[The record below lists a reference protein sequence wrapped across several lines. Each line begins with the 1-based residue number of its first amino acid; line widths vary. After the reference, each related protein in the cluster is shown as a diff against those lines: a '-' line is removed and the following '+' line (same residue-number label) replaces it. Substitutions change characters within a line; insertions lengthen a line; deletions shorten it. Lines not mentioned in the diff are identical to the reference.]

1 MPETSDPPE
10 GAIAL
15 HDSLQSALDNTD
27 LVISDLWGVLH
38 DGIRLTSGA
47 AEALEAA
54 RARNIATVFLTN
66 APRPRWQVRD
76 HLLAMGL
83 NPSLADLVLSSGA
96 LARDVVRERYH
107 GARLYHMGPDSD
119 QDTID
124 GLPIQQVSSME
135 AAEVILATDLDA
147 MPLEDHRSHLADA
160 CARGVPLLCTNPD
173 RLVHEGDRLILCA
186 GAVGDLYEEM
196 GGTTLW
202 FGKPRPEALM
212 ACLDAAGLTGL
223 APGRVL
229 MVGDSLRT
237 DVAGAR
243 AAGMRSLMVCGGL
256 HRDDVRPLDLFDQ
269 TGRAKRAFLDGAAF
283 ACHFPDATVRPDGM
297 IHRLRW

>member
-1 MPETSDPPE
+1 MPYSAPADTIPLHSGLSD
-10 GAIAL
+10 L
-15 HDSLQSALDNTD
+15 LDGID

-38 DGIRLTSGA
+38 DGLRLNPGA
-47 AEALEAA
+47 CAALESA
-54 RARNIATVFLTN
+54 RGAGVATVFLTN

-83 NPSLADLVLSSGA
+83 NPTLADLVLSSGA
-96 LARDVVRERYH
+96 LARDEVRAHYD

-124 GLPIQQVSSME
+124 GLPVEQVATPEE
-135 AAEVILATDLDA
+135 ADVILATDLDA
-147 MPLEDHRSHLADA
+147 MSLEDHRSHLAGP

-173 RLVHEGDRLILCA
+173 RVVHEGDRLILCA
-186 GAVGDLYEEM
+186 GAVGDLYADM
-196 GGTTLW
+196 GGPVLW
-202 FGKPRPEALM
+202 YGKPRPEALH
-212 ACLDAAGLTGL
+212 ACVAAAGLTGMDP
-223 APGRVL
+223 ARAL

-256 HRDDVRPLDLFDQ
+256 HRDDVAPLGLFNAAGRPGKPHM
-269 TGRAKRAFLDGAAF
+269 TGEVF
-283 ACHFPDATVRPDGM
+283 ARTFPDAPARPDGL
-297 IHRLRW
+297 IHQLRW